1 MSSRATGL
9 NWKVLLAGLLVV
21 LPLVAILA
29 SGFGN
34 DPHAL
39 PSMLE
44 GREAPVFAL
53 EDLDGNPYALPALK
67 GEPVVLNFWSTWCGP
82 CKYEHPLLLQA
93 QSAYPQVKFLGVIY
107 SDTEP
112 KVRRYLAQAGAN
124 YPHLLD
130 PGNKTAIDYGV
141 AGVPETFFIDR
152 NGVIVHKQVGPL
164 TPDVLRSKL
173 EEIAR

>member
-1 MSSRATGL
+1 MTKV
-9 NWKVLLAGLLVV
+9 NWKVLLPGLALV

-44 GREAPVFAL
+44 GRAAPTFAL
-53 EDLDGNPYALPALK
+53 QDLDGAPHTLEGLR

-82 CKYEHPLLLQA
+82 CKFEHPLLLQA
-93 QSAYPQVKFLGVIY
+93 AGARPDIHFLGVIY
-107 SDTEP
+107 SDEP
-112 KVRRYLAQAGAN
+112 GAVRRYLARAGSAF
-124 YPHLLD
+124 PHLVD
-130 PGNKTAIDYGV
+130 DGNKVAIDYGV

-152 NGVIVHKQVGPL
+152 QGVIVYKHVGPL
-164 TPDVLRSKL
+164 DPGTLQSKL
-173 EEIAR
+173 TEISRP